1 MRNASLIGTVLILGL
16 ATALIRAAEPQIF
29 ASDDDG
35 FIRNWLA
42 LPPIALNA
50 DVSAHTEAS
59 EQPLFAKEY
68 FPNQNTV
75 TPAAGDKVTV
85 AGQELTWKA
94 VACAVPWTFAETTE
108 NALFL
113 ALAYLVCDADLPDL
127 TLAIGS
133 DDSSLWRV
141 NGQEVIRVYAGRGVD
156 RDQNKSPPLTLKQGV
171 NVLSAAVINGLG
183 PAGLCAR
190 FLDKDGQPVKGLK
203 VTLTPPPPPAPK
215 P

>member
-1 MRNASLIGTVLILGL
+1 MRNASLIGTVLLLSL
-16 ATALIRAAEPQIF
+16 ATALTRAAEPQTF
-29 ASDDDG
+29 AGDDDG
-35 FIRNWLA
+35 FIRHWLA
-42 LPPIALNA
+42 LTPIALNA
-50 DVSAHTEAS
+50 DVSTHAEAS
-59 EQPLFAKEY
+59 EKPLFDKEY

-75 TPAAGDKVTV
+75 TPAADAKVTV
-85 AGQELTWKA
+85 ADKELTWKA
-94 VACAVPWTFAETTE
+94 VACAVPWTFAEVTE

-113 ALAYLVCDADLPDL
+113 AATYVVCDAELPDL

-156 RDQNKSPPLTLKQGV
+156 RDQDKSPPLTLKKGV